1 MTKTH
6 KNKKLRI
13 LDKTAVQKRWGESEG
28 GGGSTGIETS
38 ISDPDNGTSPVSGS
52 VEVTKS
58 RENPVPEVKTELKPQ
73 N

>member
-1 MTKTH
+1 M
-6 KNKKLRI
+6 R
-13 LDKTAVQKRWGESEG
+13 

>member
-1 MTKTH
+1 M
-6 KNKKLRI
+6 
-13 LDKTAVQKRWGESEG
+13 DKTAVQKRWGESA